1 MSEHQDMRAVFAA
14 LGRVR
19 GASAR
24 PGQVTVAAEDL
35 VVVVDFIAALERWY
49 QAASAD
55 AAEQWATGGAIAGA
69 LTDFLS
75 AADQGLLSHRST
87 QALNAL
93 IEQARSVLGVPP
105 PASPP
110 AARLRVV

>member
-1 MSEHQDMRAVFAA
+1 MGD
-14 LGRVR
+14 
-19 GASAR
+19 
-24 PGQVTVAAEDL
+24 
-35 VVVVDFIAALERWY
+35 
-49 QAASAD
+49 
-55 AAEQWATGGAIAGA
+55 GAIAGA